1 MPPALRPRSLRPG
14 PFRPYLAIF
23 TARFRTMLQYRGAAL
38 GGVVTQAFF
47 GLVRIMI
54 LEGFYRSS
62 ATTPSLGFAAAVG
75 YVWLGQAAFTLQPYN
90 LDRQVRT
97 MVASGTVAYE
107 LVRPLHLYAFWYC
120 RAVAW
125 RSAPVVL
132 RLVPMVVIAA
142 LILPLCGLGSWAMRP
157 PVSLAAGAAWLL
169 TMGGALAVSAAIT
182 TLMSISLLWTI
193 SGEGIA
199 VLVSAL
205 TALLSGMI
213 IPLPLFP
220 EWAQVGLRALPFAA
234 LLDLP
239 ARLYTGHIPAAQAGW
254 VLAQQLAWTAA
265 MAALGSWLVGR
276 ATRRLVVQGG

>member
-1 MPPALRPRSLRPG
+1 MSAPLRPG
-14 PFRPYLAIF
+14 PLRPYWAIL

-62 ATTPSLGFAAAVG
+62 ATTPSLSFAAAVG
-75 YVWLGQAAFTLQPYN
+75 YIWLGQAAFTLQPYN
-90 LDRQVRT
+90 LDRQVRA

-107 LVRPLHLYAFWYC
+107 LVRPLHLYAFWYF

-132 RLVPMVVIAA
+132 RLGPMVVIAA
-142 LILPLCGLGSWAMRP
+142 LILPLCGLESWAMRP

-220 EWAQVGLRALPFAA
+220 EWAQPLLRALPFAA
-234 LLDLP
+234 LMDLP
-239 ARLYTGHIPAAQAGW
+239 ARLYTGHLPAAQAGW
-254 VLAQQLAWTAA
+254 VLAQQLVWTAA
-265 MAALGSWLVGR
+265 LAALGIWLVGR